1 MATAPMTLRARI
13 EHLPNG
19 EFAAIDDA
27 NHDLGWPVGEGK
39 TPAEAI
45 ADFAEQM
52 QERGLLDK

>member
-1 MATAPMTLRARI
+1 MTLLIRI

-19 EFAAIDDA
+19 DYAAIDDA
-27 NHDLGWPVGEGK
+27 NNDLGWPMGEGK
-39 TPAEAI
+39 TAAEAI

>member
-1 MATAPMTLRARI
+1 V
-13 EHLPNG
+13 
-19 EFAAIDDA
+19 IDDRD
-27 NHDLGWPVGEGK
+27 HDLGWPMGEGK